1 MLQNIKYDFTATC
14 INLVIF
20 LGQNINPHPEK
31 AKKRRVAETSVQCD
45 TVI

>member
-1 MLQNIKYDFTATC
+1 MSEWTRAMYID
-14 INLVIF
+14 LVTF

-31 AKKRRVAETSVQCD
+31 AKRVAETSVQCD